1 MNVTLFGKG
10 KGSFADVIKLMISRY
25 IVGGGWG
32 GGIISK
38 VSVFIRENEKASEDK
53 VWSYGATSHRMT
65 GAMKGWKRQGRILP
79 LDTLEGALTLASS
92 LQNCAR
98 VLFSPEL

>member
-25 IVGGGWG
+25 MVGGGWG

-38 VSVFIRENEKASEDK
+38 VSLLEKTKKQVKTETK
-53 VWSYGATSHRMT
+53 FGVME
-65 GAMKGWKRQGRILP
+65 RQVI
-79 LDTLEGALTLASS
+79 E
-92 LQNCAR
+92 
-98 VLFSPEL
+98 